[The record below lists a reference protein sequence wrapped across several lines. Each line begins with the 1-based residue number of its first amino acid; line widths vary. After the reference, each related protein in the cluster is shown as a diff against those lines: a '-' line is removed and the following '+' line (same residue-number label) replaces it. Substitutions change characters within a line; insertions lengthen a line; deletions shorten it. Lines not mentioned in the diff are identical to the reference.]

1 MTCLILISSPTSL
14 FDALTLF
21 FRWRDND
28 CSADEKSYQ
37 ARLTYKVIL
46 NRKWEDFLEFFS
58 PVSHHGR
65 NLWLRRT
72 VDVRQRLEWNKKHPS
87 ISKFPHLINVR
98 SPTGLMKATHKTLF
112 LLDFLMHK
120 SSCQDNTSLT
130 ASLLSKSY
138 FLFDFNYYAIIIKCY

>member
-65 NLWLRRT
+65 NLWLRRI

-98 SPTGLMKATHKTLF
+98 SLLGWWKPHTKHYFYWTFLCTRVAVKIILPLQHPYYLKAIFCLTSTIM
-112 LLDFLMHK
+112 LL
-120 SSCQDNTSLT
+120 
-130 ASLLSKSY
+130 
-138 FLFDFNYYAIIIKCY
+138 